1 MDNKALV
8 AQAIAVAVPELDL
21 ATITAKLETPKSA
34 DLGDAAFPTF
44 TLAKVLRKAPQQ
56 IATDILAKIDQSAFE
71 KVVAVG
77 PYLNFFFDK
86 NATTNT
92 VLRDVLA
99 QGAAYGQNNDGAGAN
114 ITIDMSSPNIAKP
127 MSFGHLR
134 STVIGNAFANLVKK
148 NGYNPIKINHLG
160 DWGTQFGLMIAAYK
174 KWGNKPIEEYS
185 VDELV
190 KLYVEINKAAK
201 TDEAVADAGR
211 NWFKKLED
219 GDAEAVSL
227 WQTIR
232 DASLSEFQEVYER
245 LHITFDSMNGEAFFN
260 DKMIPV
266 VAEIKDKN
274 LLTNSQG
281 AEIVDLPTLLP
292 DENLPISMI
301 LKSNDSTAYITRDLA
316 AAEFRQREYDF
327 VKSLYVVGAEQT
339 EHFRQ
344 LKAILKLM
352 GHDWSD
358 DIEHISY
365 GLITIN
371 GEKMS
376 TRKGNVVT
384 LVEVLNMAHEA
395 ALKQISEKNPDLPNK
410 DLVAEQV
417 GAGAVVFND
426 LMNERKNF
434 IDFTPADAVKFEGDT
449 GPYVQYTIARAN
461 SILRKAGVE
470 VNVNDLQL
478 DDAATWDTIT
488 LLKNF
493 PTVVRDAWSKRDTS
507 MTAKFA
513 LRLARAF
520 NKYYANSKI
529 LVDDEQRNSRLAL
542 VSAVIIV
549 LTEALNMLGVE
560 APSEM

>member
-1 MDNKALV
+1 
-8 AQAIAVAVPELDL
+8 
-21 ATITAKLETPKSA
+21 
-34 DLGDAAFPTF
+34 
-44 TLAKVLRKAPQQ
+44 
-56 IATDILAKIDQSAFE
+56 
-71 KVVAVG
+71 
-77 PYLNFFFDK
+77 
-86 NATTNT
+86 
-92 VLRDVLA
+92 
-99 QGAAYGQNNDGAGAN
+99 
-114 ITIDMSSPNIAKP
+114 
-127 MSFGHLR
+127 
-134 STVIGNAFANLVKK
+134 
-148 NGYNPIKINHLG
+148 
-160 DWGTQFGLMIAAYK
+160 AYK
-174 KWGNKPIEEYS
+174 KSGNKPIEEYS

-301 LKSNDSTAYITRDLA
+301 LKSNGSTAYITRDLA

-507 MTAKFA
+507 MTAKFS

>member
-1 MDNKALV
+1 M
-8 AQAIAVAVPELDL
+8 
-21 ATITAKLETPKSA
+21 
-34 DLGDAAFPTF
+34 
-44 TLAKVLRKAPQQ
+44 
-56 IATDILAKIDQSAFE
+56 
-71 KVVAVG
+71 
-77 PYLNFFFDK
+77 
-86 NATTNT
+86 
-92 VLRDVLA
+92 
-99 QGAAYGQNNDGAGAN
+99 
-114 ITIDMSSPNIAKP
+114 
-127 MSFGHLR
+127 
-134 STVIGNAFANLVKK
+134 
-148 NGYNPIKINHLG
+148 
-160 DWGTQFGLMIAAYK
+160 
-174 KWGNKPIEEYS
+174 
-185 VDELV
+185 
-190 KLYVEINKAAK
+190 
-201 TDEAVADAGR
+201 
-211 NWFKKLED
+211 ED

-260 DKMIPV
+260 DKMTPV

-301 LKSNDSTAYITRDLA
+301 LKSNGSTAYITRDLA

-395 ALKQISEKNPDLPNK
+395 ALKQISEKNPNLPNK

-449 GPYVQYTIARAN
+449 GPYVQYTIARAS